1 MAKLPSRN
9 HLHNHCVF
17 YVLVIDLLKYVLS
30 YNVIIFVPKTG
41 TCNGIF
47 KFNFLA
53 LVQWRRQ
60 DFFSGGAR
68 SLSPFLPFL
77 LPPSL
82 SPTFPFSSLPF
93 LPLLSRPSQAGSQ
106 DCQNEEADR
115 SSAPPLPYPPLP
127 CPHLPFPALPCPS
140 RHSSSKTFDTLCIK
154 RIRIGL
160 L

>member
-60 DFFSGGAR
+60 DFFSGG
-68 SLSPFLPFL
+68 LGP
-77 LPPSL
+77 LPPS
-82 SPTFPFSSLPF
+82 FPFSSLPPF
-93 LPLLSRPSQAGSQ
+93 PLLSPFPSSLSSPSFPAPHRPVARIVKTRRQI
-106 DCQNEEADR
+106 DR
-115 SSAPPLPYPPLP
+115 APLHSLT
-127 CPHLPFPALPCPS
+127 LPFPALTSPS
-140 RHSSSKTFDTLCIK
+140 LPYPAHRVTVRQKLLTHSA
-154 RIRIGL
+154 
-160 L
+160 